1 MAQLLVLLTGGV
13 LILAVVRQATAPAK
27 NVVQGVP
34 TSLTFLPDNRTVLVT
49 TNSVRSPGSIVTFD
63 ATAGSVKRT
72 KHFPDAETSEPSM
85 GVPVGLAVSADGNEC
100 VVVDSYGVVSFLDW
114 PSGTVVN
121 SSRVHRWKTWYRN
134 RRMILSFRRIGAVA
148 IAKDV
153 PYAVTG
159 GLGPEVALWDM
170 NRKQEIA
177 RWPVGVEMMIDPLIS
192 EEPDVKA
199 NDIPTDPELAAW
211 QGRGNVQSLAI
222 SRDARI
228 VVVGFGNVGREVVVF
243 DVATGQSTLS
253 IPCLSQRGGAFA
265 LSPDGRTLA
274 VHDGGTITFWD
285 SETGTPDGTL
295 EVPDSLIVCLS
306 FSPDGSLL
314 ATGANDGVIRLW
326 DVAARTE
333 LDTAH
338 APGYLASLRFS
349 PAGEVLVAG
358 TYQSFLEDRPWS
370 GMLTCWTVI
379 KTPGPF
385 LMPQI
390 PAWIKLAFVGSIV
403 WTVLWF
409 LALRKRIRPGRTES
423 GPKGMGVVSGEK

>member
-1 MAQLLVLLTGGV
+1 M
-13 LILAVVRQATAPAK
+13 
-27 NVVQGVP
+27 
-34 TSLTFLPDNRTVLVT
+34 
-49 TNSVRSPGSIVTFD
+49 
-63 ATAGSVKRT
+63 
-72 KHFPDAETSEPSM
+72 
-85 GVPVGLAVSADGNEC
+85 
-100 VVVDSYGVVSFLDW
+100 
-114 PSGTVVN
+114 N
-121 SSRVHRWKTWYRN
+121 SSKVHRWKYWIPNKYIVFGFSHT
-134 RRMILSFRRIGAVA
+134 GTVAV
-148 IAKDV
+148 AKDV
-153 PYAVTG
+153 PYCVTAG
-159 GLGPEVALWDM
+159 RGPEIVLWDM
-170 NRKQEIA
+170 QRKQEIT
-177 RWPVGVEMMIDPLIS
+177 RWPVGFERTWPPLLSDLRNGKATLIQPDP
-192 EEPDVKA
+192 K
-199 NDIPTDPELAAW
+199 LAAW
-211 QGRGNVQSLAI
+211 QGRGNVESLAI
-222 SRDARI
+222 SRDGRI
-228 VVVGFGNVGREVVVF
+228 VVVGFGNAGREVVVF

-253 IPCLSQRGGAFA
+253 IPCLSQHGGAFA

-349 PAGEVLVAG
+349 PDGEVLVAG